1 MDLLARI
8 AWRTAFTAT
17 VDEDLLVHAGV
28 RMLLDVDCM
37 TGLVLDCD
45 LSSFA
50 IAAAALTAPSV
61 SSKRKRS
68 YWRLDGE
75 PCALSWAYDGGLS
88 PKAAL
93 SELWQGPADFPSRG
107 NIFIITVIAS
117 AFFSTIHM
125 NGYSR
130 DCTRLPSTKQS
141 SL

>member
-37 TGLVLDCD
+37 MGPVLHCY

-50 IAAAALTAPSV
+50 IAAAALAVPSV

-68 YWRLDGE
+68 YWMVSRARFPGHTTEGSRRKRHCRNYGRVQLIFLLE
-75 PCALSWAYDGGLS
+75 AIFLS
-88 PKAAL
+88 
-93 SELWQGPADFPSRG
+93 
-107 NIFIITVIAS
+107 
-117 AFFSTIHM
+117 
-125 NGYSR
+125 
-130 DCTRLPSTKQS
+130 LP
-141 SL
+141 